1 MWKFIAAAVAAF
13 VLLVAIFYPMIN
25 EQTTSPCAALERRF
39 LSVAIAES
47 PPEEALAVQLARKLL
62 DLGKGKIARQLVR
75 RDNPDIPAVIS
86 CYQYYWHSMFDRQ
99 WLLRTGTRMIAR

>member
-1 MWKFIAAAVAAF
+1 MEDHCRCRRRLRSPRGN
-13 VLLVAIFYPMIN
+13 LLSHDQRADDL
-25 EQTTSPCAALERRF
+25 ALRGAGAP
-39 LSVAIAES
+39 LSSVAIAES

-75 RDNPDIPAVIS
+75 RDNPDIPAVIT